1 MTNSKKKQYK
11 AVTQYKNEINGIPMR
26 NWTAEE
32 MNVFFAILTQM
43 KDKKLEEIVFD
54 KTQLQEIIEFAGKYN
69 KRFYEVMENLVKKVG
84 SLTYYESTSNSFLM
98 MPLFLLFKSEWKTD
112 LSDVKLT
119 VAVNPKFEYILNGWQ
134 ENHWTKFMYDEFLQI
149 DSTYSKT
156 LFRLLKQWRSKGKRE
171 FSIQEFRLLMDIP
184 DSYVVGVISKQIV
197 EKSVKDLQPYF
208 SELKVKIVKSNK
220 RGNPVIA
227 YEFTWEPEQTEVY
240 TPNKFKPKQKK
251 KFFTERPYDHESVIA
266 QQQKDIEAMF
276 GKDFTFD
283 IEKLKLEAQEQLKK

>member
-1 MTNSKKKQYK
+1 MTKSKNEI
-11 AVTQYKNEINGIPMR
+11 TQYKNEVNGIPMR
-26 NWTAEE
+26 SWTAEE

-54 KTQLQEIIEFAGKYN
+54 KYQLQELIDYTNHHN
-69 KRFYEVMENLVKKVG
+69 KRFSDTMKSLSKKIQ

-119 VAVNPKFEYILNGWQ
+119 VAVNPKFEYILNGWK

-156 LFRLLKQWRSKGKRE
+156 LFRLLKQWRTKGKRE
-171 FSIQEFRLLMDIP
+171 FSIHEFRLLMDIP
-184 DSYVVGVISKQIV
+184 NSYSTGMINTRIV
-197 EKSVKDLQPYF
+197 TKSVKDLQPYF

-220 RGNPVIA
+220 HGSPVIA
-227 YEFTWEPEQTEVY
+227 YEFTWKEEQTEVY

-251 KFFTERPYDHESVIA
+251 KFFTERPYDHESVVA
-266 QQQKDIEAMF
+266 QQQRDIEQIF
-276 GKDFTFD
+276 GKNFDFS
-283 IEKLKLEAQEQLKK
+283 IEKLKLDTQEQLKK